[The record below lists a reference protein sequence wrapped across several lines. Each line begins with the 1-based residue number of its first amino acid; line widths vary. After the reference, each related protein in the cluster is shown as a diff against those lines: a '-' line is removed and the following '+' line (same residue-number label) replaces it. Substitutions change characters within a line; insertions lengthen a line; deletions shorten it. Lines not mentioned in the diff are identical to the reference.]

1 MAQGSATL
9 HYVIRPTVVGK
20 YLGQLAFLLAVLTLV
35 PLGVSFYFHETAI
48 SLRYGLVIAVLLLLT
63 AFTRLLPASRN
74 LQVNEALAIAAL
86 AFILAPL
93 LMSLPMMLSGLSWLD
108 ALFEALSAV
117 TTTGL
122 SMHPTLDGLPQTFLF
137 ARAWMQWYG
146 GLGVVVLSL
155 ALLMGHEMASRRL
168 SESAGAEG
176 LDASAR
182 EHARRTLIVY
192 LALTALGVAV
202 VWPLTGDLF
211 HTLTHVFAAISTGGF
226 SSWEG
231 GLAGIEGWP
240 ARLAIMLVCL
250 LGAVPFA
257 LYFRAV
263 HGGWRESLG
272 DPELR
277 ALLAF
282 GLIVTGILTLTI
294 QTHQHFEWLESAGHA
309 VVLGLSAQTTAGFSS
324 LDVAELD
331 PLSKLVMI
339 ISMAIGGGV
348 GSTAGGFKI
357 LRLLILMRLIQV
369 MVQRAAMPPHAV
381 QATRLGGRTLNDEDV
396 QRALLLILLF
406 GVVIVLSW
414 LPFVAYGH
422 DPLDALFEV
431 VSATATVGL
440 SAGITHDGLAGPLK
454 GVLMFDMLFG
464 RLEIIALLVVLYPPS
479 WLGRRSQN
487 T

>member
-1 MAQGSATL
+1 MAQGSTAL
-9 HYVIRPTVVGK
+9 HYVIRPAVVGK
-20 YLGQLAFLLAVLTLV
+20 YLGQLAFLLALLTLA
-35 PLGVSFYFHETAI
+35 PLGASFYFHETAI
-48 SLRYGLVIAVLLLLT
+48 SLRYGLVIAVLLLLA

-146 GLGVVVLSL
+146 GLGIVVLSL
-155 ALLMGHEMASRRL
+155 ALLMGHEMAARRL
-168 SESAGAEG
+168 SDSTGLEG
-176 LDASAR
+176 LDTSAR
-182 EHARRTLIVY
+182 EHARRTTLVY
-192 LALTALGVAV
+192 LALTALGIAI
-202 VWPLTGDLF
+202 VWPLTGDGF
-211 HTLTHVFAAISTGGF
+211 HALTHVFAAISTGGF

-231 GLAGIEGWP
+231 GLAGVVDWP

-257 LYFRAV
+257 LYFHTV
-263 HGGWRESLG
+263 HGGWRESLR
-272 DPELR
+272 DSELH
-277 ALLAF
+277 ALLLSA
-282 GLIVTGILTLTI
+282 LIVTGILTLTI
-294 QTHQHFEWLESAGHA
+294 QANQHFEWLESAGHA
-309 VVLGLSAQTTAGFSS
+309 IVLGLSAQTTAGFSS

-339 ISMAIGGGV
+339 VSMAIGGGV

-357 LRLLILMRLIQV
+357 LRLLILIRLVQV

-381 QATRLGGRTLNDEDV
+381 QATRLGGRMLNDEDV

-440 SAGITHDGLAGPLK
+440 SAGITNDGLAEPLK

-479 WLGRRSQN
+479 WLGHRSQS